1 MTSKTLWLKWGSKTG
16 QVIAIPKNSKQDNY
30 LIRDGRMTE
39 KGEPREILC
48 RPGEVDQ
55 LMHGLMTMRMKLFN
69 EKHGV
74 TKKLNGPVM
83 KGKKA
88 GNGKWT
94 KPKSEEPT
102 PAEKLKQ
109 GVKKLQSKHSS
120 DASV

>member
-30 LIRDGRMTE
+30 LIRDGRLTE

-55 LMHGLMTMRMKLFN
+55 LMHGLMTMRMKLVN

-74 TKKLNGPVM
+74 VKKLNGPVP
-83 KGKKA
+83 KKKSVNGTGKKSV
-88 GNGKWT
+88 
-94 KPKSEEPT
+94 SEEPT
-102 PAEKLKQ
+102 ASEKLKQ
-109 GVKKLQSKHSS
+109 GVKKLQSKHGDTSH
-120 DASV
+120 A